1 MQNLTDRYCLSCCSF
16 AFWFRINSS
25 ISFSTAAAIV
35 SFYKITHLL
44 ENWLVFYFITNLSI
58 SIMNTFQKVQTNFWF
73 AIKFTD
79 LYFELTCHVFI
90 FLKSFALWRD
100 TVIITSYLQ
109 KFVWFFT
116 SVKDFEPCSN
126 GVYSNPCFPL
136 FVYIIWCTV
145 KQFFTFLVGLC
156 YKYSKLGYSVY
167 TLALITDTKGFN
179 ICQ

>member
-1 MQNLTDRYCLSCCSF
+1 MKGYSNH
-16 AFWFRINSS
+16 N
-25 ISFSTAAAIV
+25 
-35 SFYKITHLL
+35 
-44 ENWLVFYFITNLSI
+44 FIPT
-58 SIMNTFQKVQTNFWF
+58 
-73 AIKFTD
+73 
-79 LYFELTCHVFI
+79 
-90 FLKSFALWRD
+90 
-100 TVIITSYLQ
+100 

-167 TLALITDTKGFN
+167 TLALITDTKGFKYLSISEN
-179 ICQ
+179 QLEQEIERVTTSHACVNSFINSKADTLHGNPNYWIHVPVFPIKFFFELN

>member
-25 ISFSTAAAIV
+25 ISFSTAAAIA

-58 SIMNTFQKVQTNFWF
+58 SIMNIFQKVQTNFWF

-79 LYFELTCHVFI
+79 LYFEITCHVFI
-90 FLKSFALWRD
+90 YFKSFALWRD

-109 KFVWFFT
+109 NLFGSLLRWKILNHAAMAFIATRVFLCLFT
-116 SVKDFEPCSN
+116 SSDALSN
-126 GVYSNPCFPL
+126 N
-136 FVYIIWCTV
+136 
-145 KQFFTFLVGLC
+145 FLH
-156 YKYSKLGYSVY
+156 
-167 TLALITDTKGFN
+167 FW
-179 ICQ
+179 

>member
-58 SIMNTFQKVQTNFWF
+58 SIMNIFQKVQTNFWF

-109 KFVWFFT
+109 NLFGSLLRWKILNHAAMAFIATRVFLCLFT
-116 SVKDFEPCSN
+116 SSDALSN
-126 GVYSNPCFPL
+126 N
-136 FVYIIWCTV
+136 
-145 KQFFTFLVGLC
+145 FLH
-156 YKYSKLGYSVY
+156 
-167 TLALITDTKGFN
+167 FW
-179 ICQ
+179 